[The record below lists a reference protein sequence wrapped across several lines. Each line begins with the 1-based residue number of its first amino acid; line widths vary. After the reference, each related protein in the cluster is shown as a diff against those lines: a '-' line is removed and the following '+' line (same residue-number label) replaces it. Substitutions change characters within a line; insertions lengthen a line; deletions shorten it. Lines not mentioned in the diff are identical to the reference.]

1 MLPVKVFQWCQG
13 LAMSQVYRQSVW
25 LFAVTQALHLVAITA
40 FMGAILIGDLRMLG
54 WGPAQ
59 QSRAGIA
66 RSAHRVMFWAFLA
79 VLLTGILQFTT
90 NAMSYSRSWTF
101 TYKMWLLVATLV
113 FTVTLR
119 RSVALSDDAR
129 FPSWVPKLVGAASFT
144 LWMAVVVMGRLIT
157 YY

>member
-1 MLPVKVFQWCQG
+1 MMPLSFFQWCQA
-13 LAMSQVYRQSVW
+13 LAISQVYRQSVW

-40 FMGAILIGDLRMLG
+40 FFGAILIGDLRLLG

-66 RSAHRVMFWAFLA
+66 RSAHRVLLWAFVA
-79 VLLTGILQFTT
+79 VLVTGILQFTT
-90 NAMSYSRSWTF
+90 NAMSYSRSSMF
-101 TYKMWLLVATLV
+101 SYKMYLLAATLV

-119 RSVALSDDAR
+119 RSVALSDEGR
-129 FPSWVPKLVGAASFT
+129 FPSWVPKAVGAASFV
-144 LWMAVVVMGRLIT
+144 LWMSVVVSGRLIT